1 MNDAIN
7 IVHLPKIHQNYF
19 SKSAQIKTKFSA
31 DFTVPSLQIAANNEG
46 AYLQRAQRNKT
57 RLVEPRIEA
66 SDLFDQIYHGTCQED
81 GRVLHGSRSP
91 GACDA
96 VFYLRILPSSRRHS
110 SYVVPLF
117 CSVVSMWKLKS
128 YSDQCSTCRFFAVF
142 HRQDCHPLFPCTR
155 IEFCNALCQ
164 ARDRTKRFHA
174 HCKNIYTCCCVG
186 PL

>member
-7 IVHLPKIHQNYF
+7 IVHLPKIHQHYF

-46 AYLQRAQRNKT
+46 AY
-57 RLVEPRIEA
+57 
-66 SDLFDQIYHGTCQED
+66 LFDQIYHGTCQED

-117 CSVVSMWKLKS
+117 CS
-128 YSDQCSTCRFFAVF
+128 AVF
-142 HRQDCHPLFPCTR
+142 FLRTR
-155 IEFCNALCQ
+155 RRSARHCIKIKGKRSETEYNAEARRGEKTPPHHLKAPRRAPVRLYSISLRDPRLQ
-164 ARDRTKRFHA
+164 AIHASHSSKTKRSE
-174 HCKNIYTCCCVG
+174 TCAGVYF
-186 PL
+186 